1 MKSLKLLTLICI
13 LGGLIISAS
22 AGQNRKQKP
31 NKRRVSKAA
40 PKIKLG
46 PPLLL
51 KVNVI
56 PPEKPYLS
64 KAEVAC
70 PQFCALLITS
80 SGMEIE
86 PKAGVYELTNQQLLQ
101 IRLLFKAERVED
113 EEYLSLQSGTG
124 GRSPA
129 EPTVELTFKK
139 IENGR
144 MVDIPISVSSSGSG
158 KNLTAHRLDLSLKFP
173 YPDEVRKKR
182 ARSWAEDMIRFIEEE
197 SAKEA
202 KPIPNWL
209 DPETV
214 ANYLTQV
221 VVDNQ
226 LGEYDVRFRYQSKG
240 NAVRNKTLETEPL
253 RIRVV
258 DGGNPIAHLLS
269 KDGGKQS
276 KTPKGF
282 YRTMDIDPQ
291 SLLVTFTDLLPDH
304 CTTCGPFYWPFTGHT
319 GDYSVDHFDGKRP
332 YPHRV
337 RYNAFAV
344 SPENRLGSRTKRQE
358 LLHGAFGTVY
368 AQTQFYYGDT
378 PGYEGIKFSV
388 SLYANEAEHEPPQI
402 ITALPETQLELS
414 AITLVRVFRSP
425 PEYIVL
431 IAQYSPDGYLNFLS
445 VDGAKDGNWVHNS
458 VLQSLD
464 DSLGFGLGELT
475 KNQIRFGFPERFPVA
490 DYLKKAEPVWKAAA
504 MPSTL
509 DVVNLHYER
518 NRWVRQDSF
527 SVKGK
532 ETRFLTYAVTPQD
545 LMLEPVDQTM
555 PFGPS
560 ISRRKKNQ

>member
-1 MKSLKLLTLICI
+1 MKLLKLLTMFCI
-13 LGGLIISAS
+13 LSGLIPSAAS
-22 AGQNRKQKP
+22 GQNRKQKP
-31 NKRRVSKAA
+31 NKRRPSRVAR
-40 PKIKLG
+40 KIKLG

-51 KVNVI
+51 KVYVV
-56 PPEKPYLS
+56 PPEKPYLTT
-64 KAEVAC
+64 AEAAC
-70 PQFCALLITS
+70 PQFCALLTTL
-80 SGMEIE
+80 SGVEIE
-86 PKAGVYELTNQQLLQ
+86 PKAGVYELTNQQRFQ
-101 IRLLFKAERVED
+101 IRLLFKAEKVED
-113 EEYLSLQSGTG
+113 QEYLSIASDAGA
-124 GRSPA
+124 RNPA
-129 EPTVELTFKK
+129 DPTVELIFKK

-144 MVDIPISVSSSGSG
+144 MVDIPIRVSSSGSG
-158 KNLTAHRLDLSLKFP
+158 KSLTVHRLSIGLQIP
-173 YPDEVRKKR
+173 NPDEVRKKR
-182 ARSWAEDMIRFIEEE
+182 AKTWAEDMIRFIEEE

-202 KPIPNWL
+202 KPNPHWL
-209 DPETV
+209 DPETL

-221 VVDNQ
+221 VIDNQ

-240 NAVRNKTLETEPL
+240 NAVRNRTFETEPL
-253 RIRVV
+253 RIRIA
-258 DGGNPIAHLLS
+258 DGGNPITHLLS
-269 KDGGKQS
+269 KDADKQS

-282 YRTMDIDPQ
+282 YRTMQIDPQ
-291 SLLVTFTDLLPDH
+291 SLLVTFSDLLPDH

-319 GDYSVDHFDGKRP
+319 GAYSVDHYDGKQP

-337 RYNAFAV
+337 RYSAFAV
-344 SPENRLGSRTKRQE
+344 SAENRLWSRTKRQE

-368 AQTQFYYGDT
+368 AQTQFYYGNT
-378 PGYEGIKFSV
+378 LGYEGIKFSV

-431 IAQYSPDGYLNFLS
+431 TAQYSPDGYLDFLS
-445 VDGAKDGNWVHNS
+445 VDGAKDGNWAHNS

-464 DSLGFGLGELT
+464 DSLGLGLGELT

-490 DYLKKAEPVWKAAA
+490 DYLRKAEPGWKAAA
-504 MPSTL
+504 VPSTL

-527 SVKGK
+527 SARGK

-545 LMLEPVDQTM
+545 LMLEPVDKRM

-560 ISRRKKNQ
+560 ISRRK